1 MQPARPKR
9 PAADGQKR
17 KVASM
22 DDRHDK
28 GYRGDAAQF
37 FVAGELCRRKLVAV
51 VTLGNCPN
59 TDILVSNAEGTRFC
73 HVQVK
78 TFVPGN
84 RTVSVGMKSQK
95 EFGPSFFWI
104 LAGIPVPDSGSR
116 DFEYYVVPSSE
127 MARAVT
133 ASFDLWASRPGAKG
147 QQRDASTT
155 VRTIQL
161 PPRAEPN
168 GWSLE
173 PYRAGWDRIV
183 SALAT

>member
-1 MQPARPKR
+1 VDIDVRQ
-9 PAADGQKR
+9 
-17 KVASM
+17 
-22 DDRHDK
+22 DK

-59 TDILVSNAEGTRFC
+59 TDILVSNAAGTRFC

-95 EFGPSFFWI
+95 DFGSNFFWI
-104 LAGIPVPDSGSR
+104 LAGIPLPDSGKE
-116 DFEYYVVPSSE
+116 FQYFVVPSSE
-127 MARAVT
+127 LARAVT
-133 ASFDLWASRPGAKG
+133 EKRNS
-147 QQRDASTT
+147 STT
-155 VRTIQL
+155 VRAIQL
-161 PPRAEPN
+161 PPRVEAS

-173 PYRAGWDRIV
+173 PFRGGWNRIV
-183 SALAT
+183 NTLAT

>member
-1 MQPARPKR
+1 
-9 PAADGQKR
+9 
-17 KVASM
+17 M
-22 DDRHDK
+22 DVRHDK

-95 EFGPSFFWI
+95 DFGPSFFWI
-104 LAGIPVPDSGSR
+104 LAGIPEPDSGK
-116 DFEYYVVPSSE
+116 DFEYFVVPSSD
-127 MARAVT
+127 MAKAVT
-133 ASFDLWASRPGAKG
+133 SSFQLWASSLGAKG
-147 QQRDASTT
+147 QQRDSSTT
-155 VRTIQL
+155 VRAIQL

-173 PYRAGWDRIV
+173 PFRGGCERIIN
-183 SALAT
+183 ALAT

>member
-1 MQPARPKR
+1 
-9 PAADGQKR
+9 
-17 KVASM
+17 M
-22 DDRHDK
+22 DVRHDK

-95 EFGPSFFWI
+95 DFGPSFFWI
-104 LAGIPVPDSGSR
+104 LAGIPEPDSGK
-116 DFEYYVVPSSE
+116 DFEYFVVPSSD
-127 MARAVT
+127 MAKAVT
-133 ASFDLWASRPGAKG
+133 SSFQLWASSLGAKG
-147 QQRDASTT
+147 QQRDSSTT
-155 VRTIQL
+155 VRAIQL

-173 PYRAGWDRIV
+173 PFRGGWERIIN
-183 SALAT
+183 ALAT

>member
-1 MQPARPKR
+1 
-9 PAADGQKR
+9 
-17 KVASM
+17 M
-22 DDRHDK
+22 DIDVRQDK

-59 TDILVSNAEGTRFC
+59 TDILVSNAAGTRFC

-95 EFGPSFFWI
+95 DFGSNFFWI
-104 LAGIPVPDSGSR
+104 LAGIPLPDSGKE
-116 DFEYYVVPSSE
+116 FQYFVVPSSE
-127 MARAVT
+127 LARAVT
-133 ASFDLWASRPGAKG
+133 ESFDLWARSPGAKG
-147 QQRDASTT
+147 QKRNSSTT
-155 VRTIQL
+155 VRAIQL
-161 PPRAEPN
+161 PPRVEAS

-173 PYRAGWDRIV
+173 PFRGGWNRIV
-183 SALAT
+183 NTLAT